1 VTELFNM
8 ITGYTR
14 PRALRHLLVAPA
26 GLRDGLVMRIR
37 REAEHARTGGAGRIV
52 AKMNSLADRA
62 LIDELYRASQAGVRV
77 DLIVR
82 GICCLRPGVPGLSD
96 SIRVISI
103 VDRYLEHAR
112 VFVFD
117 NAGAPEYLLASS
129 DWMPRNLDYRVE
141 TAFPILDRQLQRR
154 LRDIL
159 DTQLADTVKARLI
172 LPDGRSTRVTPG
184 DEPPLRSQER
194 LYALAGPAGDLEPAD
209 PLGLPSV

>member
-1 VTELFNM
+1 
-8 ITGYTR
+8 
-14 PRALRHLLVAPA
+14 
-26 GLRDGLVMRIR
+26 
-37 REAEHARTGGAGRIV
+37 
-52 AKMNSLADRA
+52 MNSLADRA
-62 LIDELYRASQAGVRV
+62 LIDELYRASQAGVRI

-96 SIRVISI
+96 GIRVISI

-117 NAGAPEYLLASS
+117 NAGEPEYLLASS

-141 TAFPILDRQLQRR
+141 TAFPILDHQLQRR

-172 LPDGRSTRVTPG
+172 LPDGRSTRVMPG

-194 LYALAGPAGDLEPAD
+194 LYALAGPAGEL
-209 PLGLPSV
+209 